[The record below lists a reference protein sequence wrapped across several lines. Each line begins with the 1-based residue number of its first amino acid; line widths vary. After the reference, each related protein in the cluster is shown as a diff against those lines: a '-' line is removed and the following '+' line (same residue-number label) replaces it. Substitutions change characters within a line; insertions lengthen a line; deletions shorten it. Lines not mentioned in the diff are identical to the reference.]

1 MPSPRYW
8 REIPSRYRLEASK
21 CAACGKVSY
30 PLRRVCPGCRSEEHE
45 TIKLSHAARVIT
57 STVVHVPPGD
67 FLMEAP
73 YALAVVETPEGA
85 RMMIQVVD
93 CDPAEVVAGLVVNL
107 EFRLIRKEGKGGILC
122 YGHKGV
128 PAVMAGR
135 EPDVESRTEEARETP
150 AEEPA
155 EVAHA

>member
-21 CAACGKVSY
+21 CGCGQVSY
-30 PLRRVCPGCRSEEHE
+30 PPRQVCPKCRGTEAE
-45 TIKLSHAARVIT
+45 TVELSHSARVIT
-57 STVVHVPPGD
+57 YTVVHVPPGD

-85 RMMIQVVD
+85 RMMLQVVD
-93 CDPAEVVAGLVVNL
+93 CDPADVHTGMDVAL

-122 YGHKGV
+122 YGHKAV
-128 PAVMAGR
+128 PALPVGR
-135 EPDVESRTEEARETP
+135 DSAREMEA
-150 AEEPA
+150 AET
-155 EVAHA
+155 EVTHA

>member
-8 REIPSRYRLEASK
+8 REIPSRYRLEASR
-21 CAACGKVSY
+21 CGCGRVSY
-30 PLRRVCPGCRSEEHE
+30 PPRRVCPNCRGTNAEIIE
-45 TIKLSHAARVIT
+45 LSRSARVVT
-57 STVVHVPPGD
+57 HTVVHVPPAD

-85 RMMIQVVD
+85 RMMVQVVD
-93 CDPAEVVAGLVVNL
+93 CDPASVDVGMNVDL

-122 YGHKGV
+122 YGHKAV
-128 PAVMAGR
+128 PAQPIGDESPEEMA
-135 EPDVESRTEEARETP
+135 EKE
-150 AEEPA
+150 